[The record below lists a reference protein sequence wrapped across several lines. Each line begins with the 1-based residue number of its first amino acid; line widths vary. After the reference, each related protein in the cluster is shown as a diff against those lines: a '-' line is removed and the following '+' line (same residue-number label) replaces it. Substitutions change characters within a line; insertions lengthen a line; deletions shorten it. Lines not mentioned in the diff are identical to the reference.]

1 VKRAVVIAALLANVP
16 LAEARLHQD
25 GYDTP
30 TETHVELVAGLWHDD
45 KLTPDHGWNHYAFV
59 AVTSGYVAVQM
70 RAPRDHAT
78 LWSYLRVIDGDHNWA
93 AVANRETNLCEV
105 IVAVVAGHRYDI
117 IATSQRNA
125 TLSLGERQITDGPY
139 TIGVVPVGL
148 PVAP

>member
-1 VKRAVVIAALLANVP
+1 VKLAVVIALLANAT

-30 TETHVELVAGLWHDD
+30 TETHVELVVGLWHDD
-45 KLTPDHGWNHYAFV
+45 KLTPDHGWNHYTFV
-59 AVTSGYVAVQM
+59 APTSGYVAVQM

-93 AVANRETNLCEV
+93 AVANRVTNLSEV
-105 IVAVVAGHRYDI
+105 VVAVERGHHYDI

-125 TLSLGERQITDGPY
+125 TLEPGERQITDGPY
-139 TIGVVPVGL
+139 TIGVVPIAL
-148 PVAP
+148 P

>member
-1 VKRAVVIAALLANVP
+1 VKLAIVIALLANVT
-16 LAEARLHQD
+16 LAEARFHQD

-30 TETHVELVAGLWHDD
+30 TETHVELVVGLWHDD
-45 KLTPDHGWNHYAFV
+45 KLTPDHGWNHYTFV

-78 LWSYLRVIDGDHNWA
+78 LWSYLRVIDRDHSWA

-105 IVAVVAGHRYDI
+105 IVAVVAGHHYDI

-125 TLSLGERQITDGPY
+125 TLVLGERQVTDGPY
-139 TIGVVPVGL
+139 TIGVVPVEL
-148 PVAP
+148 R